1 MKKRENFA
9 RNIFWTIIMIV
20 ALIALVK
27 GYQKYNYNDF
37 VKNINKR
44 NITHFT
50 RDKEVTYGKN
60 SSYKI
65 ESTDYN
71 DAMFYQTIRVTPNT
85 AYKVTCKIKTQ
96 DVINEKTK
104 MNGGAHISLAGTT
117 LSSMPIAGTNDW
129 QEATLLF
136 NSQNHTE
143 VKIGFRLGG
152 YEDNSKGTAWFSDL
166 KVEQGVT
173 SNGNTWKFA
182 CFIFPKIE
190 VDVNVNGKMEHVS
203 MTMTDSD
210 VQDIKTNMKRFQ
222 SSIRIMSQ
230 NKMRIEYDVITINE
244 PITNLSYDDENGYY
258 VSPNDIYAL
267 TRQYVEENEYD
278 HIYVAIRMA
287 DMQKGN
293 NTLSND
299 WIGLGGMDY
308 LGIGYSNIRLPDDEK
323 NYIYKFN
330 YNYNTFPEEVFIH
343 EFLHTL
349 ERNAKEYGY
358 ENPALHDYSKY
369 GYSEEKLTGLKKW
382 YEDYMNCNI
391 SFQGKKIGLPAEIF
405 TYRPVHEG
413 NFKYSYELD
422 VMKEP
427 ENVIEI
433 IKSLFKR
440 VGNLF
445 SYFKNKEETDF

>member
-1 MKKRENFA
+1 MKKRRSLV
-9 RNIFWTIIMIV
+9 RNIFCIIIMVIAII
-20 ALIALVK
+20 ALIK

-37 VKNINKR
+37 VKSINKR
-44 NITHFT
+44 NVTHFT
-50 RDKEVTYGKN
+50 RDSEVTYGKT

-71 DAMFYQTIRVTPNT
+71 DAMFYQTISVTPNT
-85 AYKVTCKIKTQ
+85 AYKVSCQIKTQ
-96 DVINEKTK
+96 DVINEKTGL
-104 MNGGAHISLAGTT
+104 NGGAHISLAGTT
-117 LSSMPIAGTNDW
+117 LRSMPITGTNDW
-129 QEATLLF
+129 QEVTLLF

-152 YEDNSKGTAWFSDL
+152 FEDSSKGTAWFSDF
-166 KVEQGVT
+166 KVEQGYT
-173 SNGNTWKFA
+173 SSGETWKFA
-182 CFIFPKIE
+182 CFIFPKI
-190 VDVNVNGKMEHVS
+190 DVNINENGKMEHVS
-203 MTMTDSD
+203 LTMTDSD

-222 SSIRIMSQ
+222 SSIKTMSQ
-230 NKMRIEYDVITINE
+230 NKIRIEYDIITINE
-244 PITNLSYDDENGYY
+244 PITTLTYDDVNGYY
-258 VSPNDIYAL
+258 VSPNDVYDL
-267 TRQYVEENEYD
+267 TRQYIEEKEYD

-287 DMQKGN
+287 DMQKGS

-323 NYIYKFN
+323 NYAYKFN
-330 YNYNTFPEEVFIH
+330 YQYNTFPEEVFIH

-349 ERNAKEYGY
+349 ERNANEYGY
-358 ENPALHDYSKY
+358 EIPALHDYSIY

-391 SFQGKKIGLPAEIF
+391 SYQGKKIGLSTEIF
-405 TYRPVHEG
+405 KLRPAHES

-427 ENVIEI
+427 ENI
-433 IKSLFKR
+433 IDITKSLFKR

-445 SYFKNKEETDF
+445 YYFQNKEETDF

>member
-136 NSQNHTE
+136 NSQ
-143 VKIGFRLGG
+143 IGRA
-152 YEDNSKGTAWFSDL
+152 S
-166 KVEQGVT
+166 
-173 SNGNTWKFA
+173 
-182 CFIFPKIE
+182 C
-190 VDVNVNGKMEHVS
+190 
-203 MTMTDSD
+203 
-210 VQDIKTNMKRFQ
+210 R
-222 SSIRIMSQ
+222 
-230 NKMRIEYDVITINE
+230 
-244 PITNLSYDDENGYY
+244 
-258 VSPNDIYAL
+258 
-267 TRQYVEENEYD
+267 
-278 HIYVAIRMA
+278 
-287 DMQKGN
+287 
-293 NTLSND
+293 
-299 WIGLGGMDY
+299 
-308 LGIGYSNIRLPDDEK
+308 
-323 NYIYKFN
+323 
-330 YNYNTFPEEVFIH
+330 
-343 EFLHTL
+343 
-349 ERNAKEYGY
+349 ER
-358 ENPALHDYSKY
+358 
-369 GYSEEKLTGLKKW
+369 
-382 YEDYMNCNI
+382 
-391 SFQGKKIGLPAEIF
+391 
-405 TYRPVHEG
+405 V
-413 NFKYSYELD
+413 
-422 VMKEP
+422 
-427 ENVIEI
+427 
-433 IKSLFKR
+433 
-440 VGNLF
+440 
-445 SYFKNKEETDF
+445 